1 MKIDMLE
8 YLFDSQKDRNIVNT
22 IAILLT
28 TYNGERYI
36 TELLASLENQSN
48 HSFDLFIRDDGST
61 DRTIE
66 RILAF
71 QSHSNISIT
80 LLPKGENIGAS
91 QNFAY
96 LLQYALRH
104 EQYCYFM
111 FCDQDDV
118 WFPNKIEQTLNAMI
132 EAETSNPF
140 TPLLIHTDLQV
151 VNENLDLIHNSYWS
165 YQNID
170 PGYDRL
176 NRLLIQNVIT
186 GCTVM
191 INRVLAEISL
201 PIPKD
206 AIMHDWWL
214 GLTAASLGKIESLPQ
229 STIKYRQHSAN
240 DIGASAFDLSTI
252 LDKANRLFSFS
263 LDKYTI
269 QANSFLSHYS
279 DKLSAEQKK
288 ILEAFISI
296 ETVPWYKGK
305 MILLKYRF
313 LKQHWI
319 RNIGL
324 LICK

>member
-1 MKIDMLE
+1 M
-8 YLFDSQKDRNIVNT
+8 NT

-36 TELLASLENQSN
+36 EELLASLENQS
-48 HSFDLFIRDDGST
+48 SSAFDLFIRDDGST
-61 DRTIE
+61 DHTVE
-66 RILAF
+66 QILAF
-71 QSHSNISIT
+71 QSHSILSIT
-80 LLPKGENIGAS
+80 LLPEGENIGAS

-96 LLQYALRH
+96 LLEHALKY
-104 EQYCYFM
+104 EQYRYFM

-118 WFPNKIEQTLNAMI
+118 WLPNKIEQTQNTMTEKEKLYPA
-132 EAETSNPF
+132 

-151 VNENLDLIHNSYWS
+151 VDENLALIDSSYWS
-165 YQNID
+165 YQSID
-170 PGYDRL
+170 PGYDSL

-191 INRVLAEISL
+191 INRVLAEITL
-201 PIPKD
+201 PLSRD

-214 GLTAASLGKIESLPQ
+214 GLIAASLGKIEALPQ
-229 STIKYRQHSAN
+229 STVKYRQHSAN
-240 DIGASAFDLSTI
+240 DIGASAFGLSTI
-252 LDKANRLFSFS
+252 LNKAHMLFSFS

-269 QANSFLSHYS
+269 QANSFLSYYS
-279 DKLSAEQKK
+279 DRLSTEQKK
-288 ILEAFISI
+288 MLKVFISI

-305 MILLKYRF
+305 IILLKHRF

-324 LICK
+324 LLCK

>member
-1 MKIDMLE
+1 M
-8 YLFDSQKDRNIVNT
+8 NT

-28 TYNGERYI
+28 TYNGEKYI

-48 HSFDLFIRDDGST
+48 SAFDLFIRDDGST

-71 QSHSNISIT
+71 QSHSDLSIM

-96 LLQYALRH
+96 LLQYALGH
-104 EQYCYFM
+104 EQYRYFM

-118 WFPNKIEQTLNAMI
+118 WLPYKIEQTLNAMI
-132 EAETSNPF
+132 EAEISNPF
-140 TPLLIHTDLQV
+140 TPLLVHTDLQV
-151 VNENLDLIHNSYWS
+151 VDENLDLIYNSYWS

-170 PGYDRL
+170 PAYDRL
-176 NRLLIQNVIT
+176 NHLLIQNVIT

-191 INRVLAEISL
+191 INRTLAEITL

-214 GLTAASLGKIESLPQ
+214 GLIATSLGKIESLQQ
-229 STIKYRQHSAN
+229 STVKYRQHSAN

-252 LDKANRLFSFS
+252 LDKANMLFTFS

-269 QANSFLSHYS
+269 QANSFLSQHA
-279 DKLSAEQKK
+279 DRLSAEQKK
-288 ILEAFISI
+288 MLEAFISI
-296 ETVPWYKGK
+296 ETLPWYKGK

>member
-1 MKIDMLE
+1 M
-8 YLFDSQKDRNIVNT
+8 NT

-28 TYNGERYI
+28 TYNGEKYI
-36 TELLASLENQSN
+36 TELLVSLENQSDN
-48 HSFDLFIRDDGST
+48 SFDLFIRDDGST

-66 RILAF
+66 RILSF
-71 QSHSNISIT
+71 QSDSNLSII

-96 LLQYALRH
+96 LLQHALKY
-104 EQYCYFM
+104 EQYLYLM

-118 WFPNKIEQTLNAMI
+118 WLPDKIEQTQNAMS
-132 EAETSNPF
+132 EKEKNYPA

-151 VNENLDLIHNSYWS
+151 VDENLGLIDNSYWS
-165 YQNID
+165 YQSLD
-170 PGYDRL
+170 PDYDSL

-186 GCTVM
+186 GCTIM
-191 INRVLAEISL
+191 INRALAEIAL
-201 PIPKD
+201 PIPKE

-214 GLTAASLGKIESLPQ
+214 GLVAASLGRIESLPQ
-229 STIKYRQHSAN
+229 STIKYRQHGAN
-240 DIGASAFDLSTI
+240 DIGASAFNISTI
-252 LDKANRLFSFS
+252 FDKAHTLFTFS

-279 DKLSAEQKK
+279 DSLDAEQKRT
-288 ILEAFISI
+288 LEAFISI
-296 ETVPWYKGK
+296 ETLPWHKGK
-305 MILLKYRF
+305 MVLLKYRF

-324 LICK
+324 LLCK

>member
-8 YLFDSQKDRNIVNT
+8 YIFDSQKDRNIVNT

-48 HSFDLFIRDDGST
+48 RSFELFIRDDGST

-96 LLQYALRH
+96 LLQYALGH
-104 EQYCYFM
+104 EQYRYFM

-118 WFPNKIEQTLNAMI
+118 WLPNKIEDTLREMK
-132 EAETSNPF
+132 EAEKSYPSI
-140 TPLLIHTDLQV
+140 PLLIHTDLQV
-151 VNENLDLIHNSYWS
+151 VDENLGLIHNSYWS

-191 INRVLAEISL
+191 INRALAEVTL
-201 PIPKD
+201 PISKD

-214 GLTAASLGKIESLPQ
+214 GLIAASLGKIGSLPQ
-229 STIKYRQHSAN
+229 STVKYRQHNAN
-240 DIGASAFDLSTI
+240 DIGASAFNLSTI
-252 LDKANRLFSFS
+252 LDKANMLFSFS

-279 DKLSAEQKK
+279 DRLDAEQKK
-288 ILEAFISI
+288 MLEAFISI

-324 LICK
+324 LVCK